1 MLDSAGLCLPIYD
14 FRDLINQ
21 EIVVVVHAVLGMPDT
36 CCRLPE
42 LFLPRLR
49 YKSAKAVL
57 LFARMRRGGGNPLLV
72 LPKRLARASGGRAVH
87 SR

>member
-1 MLDSAGLCLPIYD
+1 MIFGE
-14 FRDLINQ
+14 LINQ

-36 CCRLPE
+36 CCRLRAISSPTS
-42 LFLPRLR
+42 

-72 LPKRLARASGGRAVH
+72 LPKRLARASRGRAVH